1 VPWPV
6 WFSLTGIG
14 EPVVL
19 LTQVETEVSVV
30 QAIVLG
36 LVQGLSEFLP
46 VSSSGHL
53 LLVRYL
59 LKWPDPG
66 LAFDV
71 SLHLG
76 TLVAVLW
83 YFWRDW
89 MGLIRASLRVVV
101 QREARTPEERRAL
114 FLILATLPAVTAAV
128 LFADLADTLFRAP
141 QITAVA
147 LILLGV
153 VLWYV
158 DRTAPR
164 DRGLDS
170 MRWGDALMV
179 GLAQMLALV
188 PGVSRS
194 GATMTAGRALG
205 FDRGAAARF
214 SFLMSMPIIAAAA
227 LRKVPEVIA
236 VGNFGLPLLLGI
248 LSAMISGWLAIAALM
263 QFVSKRSYGVF
274 AIYRVV
280 LGIIVLWTVYTR
292 GG

>member
-1 VPWPV
+1 MRDGGSR
-6 WFSLTGIG
+6 SLSLAS
-14 EPVVL
+14 VN
-19 LTQVETEVSVV
+19 VETEVSVF

-36 LVQGLSEFLP
+36 IVQGLSEFLP

-89 MGLIRASLRVVV
+89 VGLIRASLRVIV

-114 FLILATLPAVTAAV
+114 FLILATLPAAAAGV
-128 LFADLADTLFRAP
+128 LFAELADTIFRAP

-147 LILLGV
+147 LIVLGV
-153 VLWYV
+153 ILWYV

-164 DRGLDS
+164 DRTLDT

-227 LRKVPEVIA
+227 LREVPEAIA
-236 VGNFGLPLLLGI
+236 VGNFGMPLLLGI
-248 LSAMISGWLAIAALM
+248 LSAMISGWIAIAALM

-274 AIYRVV
+274 AVYRVV
-280 LGIIVLWTVYTR
+280 LGIIVLWTVYSR

>member
-1 VPWPV
+1 M
-6 WFSLTGIG
+6 
-14 EPVVL
+14 L
-19 LTQVETEVSVV
+19 LTQVETEVSVF

-36 LVQGLSEFLP
+36 VVQGLSEFLP

-89 MGLIRASLRVVV
+89 IGLIRASIKVVI
-101 QREARTPEERRAL
+101 QRKADTAEERRAL
-114 FLILATLPAVTAAV
+114 FLILATLPAAMAGI
-128 LFADLADTLFRAP
+128 LLGDLADTLFRAP

-147 LILLGV
+147 LIVLGV

-164 DRGLDS
+164 DRALDG

-227 LRKVPEVIA
+227 LRKVPEAIA
-236 VGNFGLPLLLGI
+236 VGDFGMPLLLGI
-248 LSAMISGWLAIAALM
+248 VSAMISGWLAIAGLM
-263 QFVSKRSYGVF
+263 QFLSKRSYGVF
-274 AIYRVV
+274 AVYRVA
-280 LGIIVLWTVYTR
+280 LGIIVLWTIYAR